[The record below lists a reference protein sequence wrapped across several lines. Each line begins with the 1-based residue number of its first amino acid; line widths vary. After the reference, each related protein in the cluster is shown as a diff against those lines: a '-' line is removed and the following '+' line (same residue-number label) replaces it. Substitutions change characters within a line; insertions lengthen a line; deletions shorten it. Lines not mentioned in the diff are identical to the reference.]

1 MLNIF
6 IGTILIVVWSRFV
19 DINEIILKL
28 KSANLFYVLLIIL
41 MIAISGAI
49 RAIRFQKILNIPEI
63 KVKELVFLKCANKV
77 AAAETIAVGYL
88 TIVYLGC
95 RPLCVTATLLAAGM
109 FGYSAYHIYDSS
121 KKIKEM
127 ENKPER

>member
-1 MLNIF
+1 MKNQQSIEDRLKADSEEF
-6 IGTILIVVWSRFV
+6 IWVT
-19 DINEIILKL
+19 DCN
-28 KSANLFYVLLIIL
+28 
-41 MIAISGAI
+41 
-49 RAIRFQKILNIPEI
+49 PEPSLV
-63 KVKELVFLKCANKV
+63 KEMRKELVFLKCANKV